1 MLHHDIMTLYICEI
15 NGSGGD
21 FNIIEGRMEQES
33 FKLIAENNNHY
44 FDYFYFNFVILYYYF
59 EIF

>member
-1 MLHHDIMTLYICEI
+1 MLHHDIMTLYICEM

-33 FKLIAENNNHY
+33 FKLIAENDNYY
-44 FDYFYFNFVILYYYF
+44 FDYF
-59 EIF
+59 